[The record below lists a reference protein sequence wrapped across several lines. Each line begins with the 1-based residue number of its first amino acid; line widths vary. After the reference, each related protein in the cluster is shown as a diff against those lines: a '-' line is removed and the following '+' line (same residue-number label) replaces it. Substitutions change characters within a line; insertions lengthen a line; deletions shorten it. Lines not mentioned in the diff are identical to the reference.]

1 VEKLATLD
9 FVLFCLVFDW
19 LGFIFFEDF
28 QLQRRTERKSKV
40 QIKKKKLLLCV
51 NCEVKKMVFS

>member
-40 QIKKKKLLLCV
+40 QIKKKKTIAM
-51 NCEVKKMVFS
+51 CEL